1 MKKLLL
7 MLCMVVGIGM
17 YSMAKPTTWESK
29 PTNAA
34 GYDSALE
41 GSSSTTTKI
50 PTGWWIDK
58 TANTKWDLTAKYASD
73 GYYSRGTNG
82 LTFGSGNAAIQTVT
96 LETSAFPGT
105 ITNVTINGVSTNV
118 SSSKKGNVTATV
130 TVGTETFTATTSSN
144 NTATAKD
151 FVFTGSASG
160 KITIVLTQA
169 GDAGRQLNFKGLA
182 VTYDTDGGDNPP
194 VTTTVTPPTITI
206 SGEKQGND
214 YLVGA
219 TATISA
225 ETEMIQYTLDGT
237 TPTTENGE
245 LYTEPIVLDK
255 AQKYT
260 IKAIALDDDFNASE
274 VKALEVNIV
283 EKIVTPPAGDTGTV
297 VFIADGYTYTGTAD
311 IKVTFSGTQTSSKT
325 IADQTWTATGVC
337 ALDFTATSQSTS
349 YTDGSV
355 CRWYS
360 GDGITITPQTGIK
373 ITGLKM
379 VSGTSNAVCSNGTP
393 KLNSINS
400 TAWVADGNTVA
411 TWAGT
416 AVSEA
421 FTFTNTAQIRFQYL
435 EVTYEKVQTGPVV
448 DKPIITITGEKSGE
462 DYLIGATASISA
474 PKASYIFYT
483 TDGSDPKA
491 EGNTAVKEVEA
502 TSVDLGKLALG
513 ETTIKA
519 YIWDAEANASAVE
532 TVTVNVVKK
541 PAGIFWSSDQC
552 KIYIGEE
559 PYTFPTLTNPNE
571 LKISYSIPAADA
583 AIATIDKATG
593 EITIVGEGSTTVRA
607 TYTSTDDSE
616 FAGSWVQYTLTVAKR
631 PAGDSMHATSYM
643 FDFTAEE
650 DFRGLG
656 SYGMKFFSQTYT
668 GSDYE
673 TDMENPVTK
682 IIRKG
687 VTLDFVLPD
696 NYTSKMPT
704 YRLYQGTAKK
714 GDALRVYNAKLQFS
728 VPAPGRIKSIVFH
741 KGGSNNWNLT
751 EVSENN
757 GTNPTGWDGDVA
769 TWTSAEDESISTI
782 WFNFNGN
789 KHTRFTGITVEY
801 DLQKPAMPY
810 VVSETAD
817 AIVVECDDWCELH
830 YTKKPES
837 AAKAPSRAQLN
848 DGTIEDTDEWY
859 NHGSYQITIDK
870 NNTVHQ
876 DRGYSFIAN
885 HAETGLKSDAL
896 NLYVGSD
903 GTLTGVEGIS
913 AEADADAP
921 VEFYDLQGRMVANP
935 QGGIFIRRQ
944 GSKVT
949 KVAM

>member
-58 TANTKWDLTAKYASD
+58 TANTKWDLTAKYASG

-311 IKVTFSGTQTSSKT
+311 IKVTFSGTQTSGKT

-541 PAGIFWSSDQC
+541 PAGIFWRSDQC

-616 FAGSWVQYTLTVAKR
+616 FAGSGVQYTLTVAKR

-741 KGGSNNWNLT
+741 KGGENRWTLT
-751 EVSENN
+751 EVSAGEMPTTWADD
-757 GTNPTGWDGDVA
+757 GTA
-769 TWTSAEDESISTI
+769 TWTAPENESISSV
-782 WFNFNGN
+782 WFNFNGDR
-789 KHTRFTGITVEY
+789 HTRFTGITVEY
-801 DLQKPAMPY
+801 DLSKPAMPY
-810 VVSETAD
+810 VVSETATE
-817 AIVVECDDWCELH
+817 ILVECDDWCELH

-837 AAKAPSRAQLN
+837 AAKAPSRVQLA

-859 NHGSYQITIDK
+859 NHGNYQITIDK
-870 NNTVHQ
+870 TNELHK

-896 NLYVGSD
+896 NLYIGSE

-913 AEADADAP
+913 TEADADAP

-944 GSKVT
+944 GMKVT
-949 KVAM
+949 KVAL

>member
-17 YSMAKPTTWESK
+17 YSMANPTTWESK

-58 TANTKWDLTAKYASD
+58 TANTKWDLTAKYASG

-274 VKALEVNIV
+274 VKTLEVNIV

-311 IKVTFSGTQTSSKT
+311 IKVTFSGTQTSGKT

-416 AVSEA
+416 ALSEA

-541 PAGIFWSSDQC
+541 PAGISWSSDQC
-552 KIYIGEE
+552 KIYLDEE
-559 PYTFPTLTNPNE
+559 PYEFPTLNNPNE
-571 LKISYSIPAADA
+571 LKISYSIPGADA
-583 AIATIDKATG
+583 TIATIDKETG
-593 EITIVGEGSTTVRA
+593 EITIVGKGSTTVRA

-616 FAGSWVQYTLTVAKR
+616 FAGSWVQYTLTVAER
-631 PAGDSMHATSYM
+631 AAGESKHATSYM
-643 FDFTAEE
+643 FNFNETA
-650 DFRGLG
+650 DWQGLG
-656 SYGMKFFSQTYT
+656 SYGMKLYYT
-668 GSDYE
+668 QDQPYE
-673 TDMENPVTK
+673 PDTDNPVTK

-696 NYTSKMPT
+696 YYSSKLAS
-704 YRLYQGTAKK
+704 YRIYQGT
-714 GDALRVYNAKLQFS
+714 DMNALRVYDATLKFS
-728 VPAPGRIKSIVFH
+728 VPAPGRITKVVFH
-741 KGGSNNWNLT
+741 NGGNNKWGIT
-751 EVSENN
+751 EVSA
-757 GTNPTGWDGDVA
+757 GDIPKGFYYVDEP
-769 TWTSAEDESISTI
+769 TWTTPEDESLSEV
-782 WFNFNGN
+782 WFKITDQTQFS
-789 KHTRFTGITVEY
+789 GITVYY
-801 DLQKPAMPY
+801 DLAKPAMPY

-885 HAETGLKSDAL
+885 HADTGLKSDAL

-913 AEADADAP
+913 AEADAEAP

-949 KVAM
+949 KVAL

>member
-7 MLCMVVGIGM
+7 LLTMLVVVGISS
-17 YSMAKPTTWESK
+17 YAAETTWKSQPTTAAEYDAVFDYTSYTSTTAPTTWTDTSNNQK
-29 PTNAA
+29 VVWSITPTWRKSVYFERGKNGAKWGAA
-34 GYDSALE
+34 DKS
-41 GSSSTTTKI
+41 GSSRSLSAIEFST
-50 PTGWWIDK
+50 
-58 TANTKWDLTAKYASD
+58 SD
-73 GYYSRGTNG
+73 
-82 LTFGSGNAAIQTVT
+82 I
-96 LETSAFPGT
+96 PGT
-105 ITNVTINGVSTNV
+105 ITNVTILSINSNGTANASVSVGGTTFETSKAI
-118 SSSKKGNVTATV
+118 SSTV
-130 TVGTETFTATTSSN
+130 
-144 NTATAKD
+144 KD
-151 FVFTGSASG
+151 LSFTGSASG
-160 KITIVLTQA
+160 KIVISIPDVASGKYLQI
-169 GDAGRQLNFKGLA
+169 KGLS
-182 VTYDTDGGDNPP
+182 VTYDPNGGGNP
-194 VTTTVTPPTITI
+194 VTAPQITIDKEPVDGVYEYGAKATIT
-206 SGEKQGND
+206 GDEGN
-214 YLVGA
+214 
-219 TATISA
+219 TF
-225 ETEMIQYTLDGT
+225 MYTLDGSDPYT
-237 TPTTENGE
+237 SSTAVDYEDAFTLPEGE
-245 LYTEPIVLDK
+245 
-255 AQKYT
+255 YT
-260 IKAIALDDDFNASE
+260 IKAIALDEELNASSVTE
-274 VKALEVNIV
+274 LPVK
-283 EKIVTPPAGDTGTV
+283 
-297 VFIADGYTYTGTAD
+297 
-311 IKVTFSGTQTSSKT
+311 
-325 IADQTWTATGVC
+325 
-337 ALDFTATSQSTS
+337 
-349 YTDGSV
+349 
-355 CRWYS
+355 
-360 GDGITITPQTGIK
+360 
-373 ITGLKM
+373 
-379 VSGTSNAVCSNGTP
+379 
-393 KLNSINS
+393 
-400 TAWVADGNTVA
+400 VA
-411 TWAGT
+411 
-416 AVSEA
+416 
-421 FTFTNTAQIRFQYL
+421 
-435 EVTYEKVQTGPVV
+435 KTGPVV
-448 DKPIITITGEKSGE
+448 DMPEIIITGEKSGD
-462 DYLIGATASISA
+462 DYLIGTTAAISA
-474 PKASYIFYT
+474 HNAAAIQYT
-483 TDGSDPKA
+483 TDGSDPNNADMVGKQTI
-491 EGNTAVKEVEA
+491 E
-502 TSVDLGKLALG
+502 LGKLALG

-519 YIWDAEANASAVE
+519 IALDSELNISKVAEI
-532 TVTVNVVKK
+532 TVKVVKK
-541 PAGIFWSSDQC
+541 PAGISWSSDQC
-552 KIYIGEE
+552 KVYIDEE
-559 PYTFPTLTNPNE
+559 PYSFPTLTNPNE

-631 PAGDSMHATSYM
+631 PAGESVHATSYM
-643 FDFTAEE
+643 FDFTDEA
-650 DFRGLG
+650 DFRGLA
-656 SYGMKFFSQTYT
+656 SYGMTFFTNGQENNK
-668 GSDYE
+668 YE
-673 TDMENPVTK
+673 TDMDNPVTT

-687 VTLDFVLPD
+687 VTLDFIVPD
-696 NYTSKMPT
+696 GISTS
-704 YRLYQGTAKK
+704 YRLYQGSLKK

-944 GSKVT
+944 GNQVT

>member
-1 MKKLLL
+1 MTVK
-7 MLCMVVGIGM
+7 
-17 YSMAKPTTWESK
+17 
-29 PTNAA
+29 
-34 GYDSALE
+34 
-41 GSSSTTTKI
+41 
-50 PTGWWIDK
+50 
-58 TANTKWDLTAKYASD
+58 DLS
-73 GYYSRGTNG
+73 
-82 LTFGSGNAAIQTVT
+82 
-96 LETSAFPGT
+96 
-105 ITNVTINGVSTNV
+105 
-118 SSSKKGNVTATV
+118 
-130 TVGTETFTATTSSN
+130 
-144 NTATAKD
+144 
-151 FVFTGSASG
+151 FTGSASG
-160 KITIVLTQA
+160 KIVISIPDVASGKYLQI
-169 GDAGRQLNFKGLA
+169 KGLS
-182 VTYDTDGGDNPP
+182 VTYDPNGGGNP
-194 VTTTVTPPTITI
+194 VTAPQITIDKEPVDGVYEYGAKATIT
-206 SGEKQGND
+206 GDEGN
-214 YLVGA
+214 
-219 TATISA
+219 TF
-225 ETEMIQYTLDGT
+225 MYTLDGSDPYT
-237 TPTTENGE
+237 SSTAVDYEDAFTLPEGE
-245 LYTEPIVLDK
+245 
-255 AQKYT
+255 YT
-260 IKAIALDDDFNASE
+260 IKAIALDEELNASSVTE
-274 VKALEVNIV
+274 LPVK
-283 EKIVTPPAGDTGTV
+283 
-297 VFIADGYTYTGTAD
+297 
-311 IKVTFSGTQTSSKT
+311 
-325 IADQTWTATGVC
+325 
-337 ALDFTATSQSTS
+337 
-349 YTDGSV
+349 
-355 CRWYS
+355 
-360 GDGITITPQTGIK
+360 
-373 ITGLKM
+373 
-379 VSGTSNAVCSNGTP
+379 
-393 KLNSINS
+393 
-400 TAWVADGNTVA
+400 VA
-411 TWAGT
+411 
-416 AVSEA
+416 
-421 FTFTNTAQIRFQYL
+421 
-435 EVTYEKVQTGPVV
+435 KTGPVV
-448 DKPIITITGEKSGE
+448 DMPEIIITGEKSGD
-462 DYLIGATASISA
+462 DYLIGTTAAISA
-474 PKASYIFYT
+474 PNAAAIQYT
-483 TDGSDPKA
+483 TDGSDPNNADMVGKQTI
-491 EGNTAVKEVEA
+491 E
-502 TSVDLGKLALG
+502 LGKLALG

-519 YIWDAEANASAVE
+519 IALDSELNISKVAEI
-532 TVTVNVVKK
+532 TVKVVKK
-541 PAGIFWSSDQC
+541 PAGISWSSDQC

-631 PAGDSMHATSYM
+631 PAGESVHATSYM
-643 FDFTAEE
+643 FDFTDEA
-650 DFRGLG
+650 DFRGLA
-656 SYGMKFFSQTYT
+656 SYGMTFFTNGQENNK
-668 GSDYE
+668 YE
-673 TDMENPVTK
+673 TDMDNPVTT

-687 VTLDFVLPD
+687 VTLDFIVPD
-696 NYTSKMPT
+696 GISTS
-704 YRLYQGTAKK
+704 YRLYQGSLKK

-949 KVAM
+949 KVAL

>member
-7 MLCMVVGIGM
+7 LLTMLVVVGISS
-17 YSMAKPTTWESK
+17 YAAETTWKSQPTTAAEYDAVFDYTSYTSTTAPTTWTDTSNNQNVVWSIT
-29 PTNAA
+29 PTWRKSVYFERGKNGAKWGAA
-34 GYDSALE
+34 DKS
-41 GSSSTTTKI
+41 GSSRSLSAIEFST
-50 PTGWWIDK
+50 
-58 TANTKWDLTAKYASD
+58 SD
-73 GYYSRGTNG
+73 
-82 LTFGSGNAAIQTVT
+82 I
-96 LETSAFPGT
+96 PGT
-105 ITNVTINGVSTNV
+105 ITKVTILSINSNGTANASVSVGGTTFETSKAI
-118 SSSKKGNVTATV
+118 SSTV
-130 TVGTETFTATTSSN
+130 
-144 NTATAKD
+144 KD
-151 FVFTGSASG
+151 LSFTGSASG
-160 KITIVLTQA
+160 KIVISIPDVASGKYLQI
-169 GDAGRQLNFKGLA
+169 KGLS
-182 VTYDTDGGDNPP
+182 VTYDPNGGGNP
-194 VTTTVTPPTITI
+194 VTAPQITIDKEPVDGVYEYGAKATIT
-206 SGEKQGND
+206 GDEGN
-214 YLVGA
+214 
-219 TATISA
+219 TF
-225 ETEMIQYTLDGT
+225 MYTLDGSDPYT
-237 TPTTENGE
+237 SSTAVDYEDAFTLPEGE
-245 LYTEPIVLDK
+245 
-255 AQKYT
+255 YT
-260 IKAIALDDDFNASE
+260 IKAIALDEELNASSVTE
-274 VKALEVNIV
+274 LPVK
-283 EKIVTPPAGDTGTV
+283 
-297 VFIADGYTYTGTAD
+297 
-311 IKVTFSGTQTSSKT
+311 
-325 IADQTWTATGVC
+325 
-337 ALDFTATSQSTS
+337 
-349 YTDGSV
+349 
-355 CRWYS
+355 
-360 GDGITITPQTGIK
+360 
-373 ITGLKM
+373 
-379 VSGTSNAVCSNGTP
+379 
-393 KLNSINS
+393 
-400 TAWVADGNTVA
+400 VA
-411 TWAGT
+411 
-416 AVSEA
+416 
-421 FTFTNTAQIRFQYL
+421 
-435 EVTYEKVQTGPVV
+435 KTGPVV
-448 DKPIITITGEKSGE
+448 DMPEIIITGEKSGD
-462 DYLIGATASISA
+462 DYLIGTTAAISA
-474 PKASYIFYT
+474 PNAAAIQYT
-483 TDGSDPKA
+483 TDGSDPNNA
-491 EGNTAVKEVEA
+491 DMVEKQ
-502 TSVDLGKLALG
+502 TIELGKLALG

-519 YIWDAEANASAVE
+519 IALDSELNISKVAEI
-532 TVTVNVVKK
+532 TVKVVKK
-541 PAGIFWSSDQC
+541 PAGISWSSDQC
-552 KIYIGEE
+552 KVYIDEE
-559 PYTFPTLTNPNE
+559 PYSFPTLTNPNE

-631 PAGDSMHATSYM
+631 PAGESVHATSYM
-643 FDFTAEE
+643 FDFTDEA
-650 DFRGLG
+650 DFRGLA
-656 SYGMKFFSQTYT
+656 SYGMTFFTNGQENNK
-668 GSDYE
+668 YE
-673 TDMENPVTK
+673 TDMDNPVTT

-687 VTLDFVLPD
+687 VTLDFIVPD
-696 NYTSKMPT
+696 GISTS
-704 YRLYQGTAKK
+704 YRLYQGSLKK

>member
-7 MLCMVVGIGM
+7 LLTMLVVVGISS
-17 YSMAKPTTWESK
+17 YAADTTWKSQPTTAAEYDAVFDYTSYTSTTAPTTWTDTSNNQK
-29 PTNAA
+29 VVWSITPTWRKSVYFERGKNGAKWGAA
-34 GYDSALE
+34 DKS
-41 GSSSTTTKI
+41 GSSRSLSAIEFST
-50 PTGWWIDK
+50 
-58 TANTKWDLTAKYASD
+58 SD
-73 GYYSRGTNG
+73 
-82 LTFGSGNAAIQTVT
+82 I
-96 LETSAFPGT
+96 PGT
-105 ITNVTINGVSTNV
+105 ITNVTILSINSNGTANASVSVGGTTFETSKAI
-118 SSSKKGNVTATV
+118 SSTV
-130 TVGTETFTATTSSN
+130 
-144 NTATAKD
+144 KD
-151 FVFTGSASG
+151 LSFTGSASG
-160 KITIVLTQA
+160 KIVISIPDVASGKYLQI
-169 GDAGRQLNFKGLA
+169 KGLS
-182 VTYDTDGGDNPP
+182 VTYDPNGGGNP
-194 VTTTVTPPTITI
+194 VTAPQITIDKEPVDGVYEYGAKATIT
-206 SGEKQGND
+206 GDEGN
-214 YLVGA
+214 
-219 TATISA
+219 TF
-225 ETEMIQYTLDGT
+225 MYTLDGSAPYT
-237 TPTTENGE
+237 SSTAVDYEDAFTLPEGE
-245 LYTEPIVLDK
+245 
-255 AQKYT
+255 YT
-260 IKAIALDDDFNASE
+260 IKAIALDEEHNASSVTE
-274 VKALEVNIV
+274 LPVK
-283 EKIVTPPAGDTGTV
+283 
-297 VFIADGYTYTGTAD
+297 IA
-311 IKVTFSGTQTSSKT
+311 K
-325 IADQTWTATGVC
+325 
-337 ALDFTATSQSTS
+337 
-349 YTDGSV
+349 
-355 CRWYS
+355 
-360 GDGITITPQTGIK
+360 
-373 ITGLKM
+373 
-379 VSGTSNAVCSNGTP
+379 
-393 KLNSINS
+393 
-400 TAWVADGNTVA
+400 
-411 TWAGT
+411 
-416 AVSEA
+416 
-421 FTFTNTAQIRFQYL
+421 
-435 EVTYEKVQTGPVV
+435 TGPVV
-448 DKPIITITGEKSGE
+448 DMPEIIITGEKSGD
-462 DYLIGATASISA
+462 DYLIGATAAISA
-474 PKASYIFYT
+474 PNAAAIQYT
-483 TDGSDPKA
+483 TDGSDPNNA
-491 EGNTAVKEVEA
+491 DMVEKQ
-502 TSVDLGKLALG
+502 TIELGKLALG

-519 YIWDAEANASAVE
+519 IALDSELNISKVAEI
-532 TVTVNVVKK
+532 TVKVVKK
-541 PAGIFWSSDQC
+541 PAGISWSSDQC
-552 KIYIGEE
+552 KVYIDEE
-559 PYTFPTLTNPNE
+559 PYSFPTLTNPNE

-631 PAGDSMHATSYM
+631 PAGESVHATSYM
-643 FDFTAEE
+643 FDFTDEA
-650 DFRGLG
+650 DFRGLA
-656 SYGMKFFSQTYT
+656 SYGMTFFTNGQENNK
-668 GSDYE
+668 YE
-673 TDMENPVTK
+673 TDMDNPVTT

-687 VTLDFVLPD
+687 VTLDFIVPD
-696 NYTSKMPT
+696 GISTS
-704 YRLYQGTAKK
+704 YRLYQGSLKK

-837 AAKAPSRAQLN
+837 ASKAPSRAQLN

-949 KVAM
+949 KVAL

>member
-1 MKKLLL
+1 
-7 MLCMVVGIGM
+7 MLVVVGISS
-17 YSMAKPTTWESK
+17 YAAETTWKSQ
-29 PTNAA
+29 PTSAA

-41 GSSSTTTKI
+41 GSSSTNTKI

-58 TANTKWDLTAKYASD
+58 TANTKWDLTAKYASG

-96 LETSAFPGT
+96 LETSAFSGT
-105 ITNVTINGVSTNV
+105 ITNVTIYGVSTNV

-144 NTATAKD
+144 NTTTAKD

-169 GDAGRQLNFKGLA
+169 GHAGRQLNFKGLA
-182 VTYDTDGGDNPP
+182 VTYDPDGGENPP

-206 SGEKQGND
+206 NGEKQGED

-225 ETEMIQYTLDGT
+225 ETEMIMYTLDGT

-245 LYTEPIVLDK
+245 LYIEPIVLDK

-260 IKAIALDDDFNASE
+260 IKAVAFDNDFNASE
-274 VKALEVNIV
+274 VKTLEVNVV
-283 EKIVTPPAGDTGTV
+283 EMTVTPPAGDSGTV
-297 VFIADGYTYTGTAD
+297 VYYADGYTYNGTAD
-311 IKVTFSGTQTSSKT
+311 IKVSFSGKQTSGNT

-337 ALDFTATSQSTS
+337 DLDFTATSQATS
-349 YTDGSV
+349 YVTGSV

-360 GDGITITPQTGIK
+360 GDGITITPKAGIK

-379 VSGTSNAVCSNGTP
+379 KSESGSNSVCSNNKA
-393 KLNSINS
+393 KLNAINNI
-400 TAWVADGNTVA
+400 AWTSLSATEA
-411 TWAGT
+411 TWSGSMT
-416 AVSEA
+416 EA

-435 EVTYEKVQTGPVV
+435 EVTYEKVPVGPVV
-448 DKPIITITGEKSGE
+448 DKPVITITGEKSGE

-474 PKASYIFYT
+474 PNASYIFYT

-491 EGNTAVKEVEA
+491 EGNTAVKEVEG

-519 YIWDAEANASAVE
+519 YIWDADANSGEVE
-532 TVTVNVVKK
+532 TITVNVVKK
-541 PAGIFWSSDQC
+541 PAGISWSSDQC
-552 KIYIGEE
+552 KVYIDEE
-559 PYTFPTLTNPNE
+559 PYSFPTLTNPNE

-631 PAGDSMHATSYM
+631 PAGESVHATSYM
-643 FDFTAEE
+643 FDFTDEA
-650 DFRGLG
+650 DFRGLA
-656 SYGMKFFSQTYT
+656 SYGMTFFTNGQENNK
-668 GSDYE
+668 YE
-673 TDMENPVTK
+673 TDMDNPVTT

-687 VTLDFVLPD
+687 VTLDFIVPD
-696 NYTSKMPT
+696 GISTS
-704 YRLYQGTAKK
+704 YRLYQGSLKK

-789 KHTRFTGITVEY
+789 KHTWFTGITVEY

-944 GSKVT
+944 GNQVT
-949 KVAM
+949 KVAL

>member
-7 MLCMVVGIGM
+7 LLTMLVVVGISSYAAGTTWKSQPTTAAE
-17 YSMAKPTTWESK
+17 YDAVFDYTSYTSTTAPTTWTDTSNNQNVVWSIT
-29 PTNAA
+29 PTWRKSVYFERGKNGAKWGAA
-34 GYDSALE
+34 DKS
-41 GSSSTTTKI
+41 GSSRSLSAIEFST
-50 PTGWWIDK
+50 
-58 TANTKWDLTAKYASD
+58 SD
-73 GYYSRGTNG
+73 
-82 LTFGSGNAAIQTVT
+82 I
-96 LETSAFPGT
+96 PGT
-105 ITNVTINGVSTNV
+105 ITNVTILSINSNGTANASVSVGGTTFETSKAI
-118 SSSKKGNVTATV
+118 SSTV
-130 TVGTETFTATTSSN
+130 
-144 NTATAKD
+144 KD
-151 FVFTGSASG
+151 LSFTGSASG
-160 KITIVLTQA
+160 KIVISIPDVASGKYLQI
-169 GDAGRQLNFKGLA
+169 KGLS
-182 VTYDTDGGDNPP
+182 VTYDPNGGGNP
-194 VTTTVTPPTITI
+194 VTAPQITIDKEPVDGVYEYGAKATIT
-206 SGEKQGND
+206 GDEGN
-214 YLVGA
+214 
-219 TATISA
+219 TF
-225 ETEMIQYTLDGT
+225 MYTLDGSDPYT
-237 TPTTENGE
+237 SSTAVDYEDAFTLPEGE
-245 LYTEPIVLDK
+245 
-255 AQKYT
+255 YT
-260 IKAIALDDDFNASE
+260 IKAIALDEELNASSVTE
-274 VKALEVNIV
+274 LPVK
-283 EKIVTPPAGDTGTV
+283 
-297 VFIADGYTYTGTAD
+297 
-311 IKVTFSGTQTSSKT
+311 
-325 IADQTWTATGVC
+325 
-337 ALDFTATSQSTS
+337 
-349 YTDGSV
+349 
-355 CRWYS
+355 
-360 GDGITITPQTGIK
+360 
-373 ITGLKM
+373 
-379 VSGTSNAVCSNGTP
+379 
-393 KLNSINS
+393 
-400 TAWVADGNTVA
+400 VA
-411 TWAGT
+411 
-416 AVSEA
+416 
-421 FTFTNTAQIRFQYL
+421 
-435 EVTYEKVQTGPVV
+435 KTGPVV
-448 DKPIITITGEKSGE
+448 DMPEIIITGEKSGD
-462 DYLIGATASISA
+462 DYLIGTTAAISA
-474 PKASYIFYT
+474 PNAAAIQYT
-483 TDGSDPKA
+483 TDGSDPNNA
-491 EGNTAVKEVEA
+491 DMVEKQ
-502 TSVDLGKLALG
+502 TIELGKLALG

-519 YIWDAEANASAVE
+519 IALDSELNISKVAEI
-532 TVTVNVVKK
+532 TVKVVKK
-541 PAGIFWSSDQC
+541 PAGISWSSDQC
-552 KIYIGEE
+552 KVYIDEE
-559 PYTFPTLTNPNE
+559 PYSFPTLTNPNE

-631 PAGDSMHATSYM
+631 PAGESVHATSYM
-643 FDFTAEE
+643 FDFTDEA
-650 DFRGLG
+650 DFRGLA
-656 SYGMKFFSQTYT
+656 SYGMTFFTNGQENNK
-668 GSDYE
+668 YE
-673 TDMENPVTK
+673 TDMDNPVTT

-687 VTLDFVLPD
+687 VTLDFIVPD
-696 NYTSKMPT
+696 GISTS
-704 YRLYQGTAKK
+704 YRLYQGSLKK

-837 AAKAPSRAQLN
+837 ASKAPSRAQLN

-913 AEADADAP
+913 AEADAEAP

>member
-1 MKKLLL
+1 

-58 TANTKWDLTAKYASD
+58 TANTKWDLTAKYASG

-311 IKVTFSGTQTSSKT
+311 IKVTFSGTQTSGKT

-741 KGGSNNWNLT
+741 KGGENRWTLT
-751 EVSENN
+751 EVSAGEMPTTWADD
-757 GTNPTGWDGDVA
+757 GTA
-769 TWTSAEDESISTI
+769 TWTAPENESISSV
-782 WFNFNGN
+782 WFNFNDN

-896 NLYVGSD
+896 NLYIGSE

-913 AEADADAP
+913 TEADADAP

>member
-58 TANTKWDLTAKYASD
+58 TANTKWDLTAKYASG

-82 LTFGSGNAAIQTVT
+82 LTFGNGNAAIQTVT

-260 IKAIALDDDFNASE
+260 IKAIALDSE
-274 VKALEVNIV
+274 LNISKVAEITVK
-283 EKIVTPPAGDTGTV
+283 
-297 VFIADGYTYTGTAD
+297 
-311 IKVTFSGTQTSSKT
+311 
-325 IADQTWTATGVC
+325 
-337 ALDFTATSQSTS
+337 
-349 YTDGSV
+349 
-355 CRWYS
+355 
-360 GDGITITPQTGIK
+360 
-373 ITGLKM
+373 
-379 VSGTSNAVCSNGTP
+379 
-393 KLNSINS
+393 
-400 TAWVADGNTVA
+400 
-411 TWAGT
+411 
-416 AVSEA
+416 
-421 FTFTNTAQIRFQYL
+421 
-435 EVTYEKVQTGPVV
+435 
-448 DKPIITITGEKSGE
+448 
-462 DYLIGATASISA
+462 
-474 PKASYIFYT
+474 
-483 TDGSDPKA
+483 
-491 EGNTAVKEVEA
+491 
-502 TSVDLGKLALG
+502 
-513 ETTIKA
+513 
-519 YIWDAEANASAVE
+519 
-532 TVTVNVVKK
+532 VVKK
-541 PAGIFWSSDQC
+541 PAGISWSSDQC
-552 KIYIGEE
+552 KVYIDEE
-559 PYTFPTLTNPNE
+559 PYSFPTLTNPNE

-631 PAGDSMHATSYM
+631 PAGESVHATSYM
-643 FDFTAEE
+643 FDFTDEA
-650 DFRGLG
+650 DFRGLA
-656 SYGMKFFSQTYT
+656 SYGMTFFTNGQENNK
-668 GSDYE
+668 YE
-673 TDMENPVTK
+673 TDMDNPVTT

-687 VTLDFVLPD
+687 VTLDFIVPD
-696 NYTSKMPT
+696 GISTS
-704 YRLYQGTAKK
+704 YRLYQGSLKK

-837 AAKAPSRAQLN
+837 ASKAPSRAQLN

-949 KVAM
+949 KVAL

>member
-7 MLCMVVGIGM
+7 LLTMLVVVGISS
-17 YSMAKPTTWESK
+17 YAAETTWKSQPTTAAEYDAVFDYTSYTSTTAPTTWTDTSNNQNVVWSIT
-29 PTNAA
+29 PTWRKSVYFERGKNGAKWGAA
-34 GYDSALE
+34 DKS
-41 GSSSTTTKI
+41 GSSRSLSAIEFST
-50 PTGWWIDK
+50 
-58 TANTKWDLTAKYASD
+58 SD
-73 GYYSRGTNG
+73 
-82 LTFGSGNAAIQTVT
+82 I
-96 LETSAFPGT
+96 PGT
-105 ITNVTINGVSTNV
+105 ITNVTILSINSNGTANASVSVGGTTFETSKAI
-118 SSSKKGNVTATV
+118 SSTV
-130 TVGTETFTATTSSN
+130 NDLS
-144 NTATAKD
+144 
-151 FVFTGSASG
+151 FTGSASG
-160 KITIVLTQA
+160 KIVISIPDVASGKYLQI
-169 GDAGRQLNFKGLA
+169 KGLS
-182 VTYDTDGGDNPP
+182 VTYDPNGGGNP
-194 VTTTVTPPTITI
+194 VTAPQITIDKEPIDGVYEYGAKATIT
-206 SGEKQGND
+206 GDEGN
-214 YLVGA
+214 
-219 TATISA
+219 TF
-225 ETEMIQYTLDGT
+225 MYTLDGSDPYT
-237 TPTTENGE
+237 SSTAVDYEDAFTLPEGE
-245 LYTEPIVLDK
+245 
-255 AQKYT
+255 YT
-260 IKAIALDDDFNASE
+260 IKAIALDEELNASSVTE
-274 VKALEVNIV
+274 LPVK
-283 EKIVTPPAGDTGTV
+283 
-297 VFIADGYTYTGTAD
+297 
-311 IKVTFSGTQTSSKT
+311 
-325 IADQTWTATGVC
+325 
-337 ALDFTATSQSTS
+337 
-349 YTDGSV
+349 
-355 CRWYS
+355 
-360 GDGITITPQTGIK
+360 
-373 ITGLKM
+373 
-379 VSGTSNAVCSNGTP
+379 
-393 KLNSINS
+393 
-400 TAWVADGNTVA
+400 VA
-411 TWAGT
+411 
-416 AVSEA
+416 
-421 FTFTNTAQIRFQYL
+421 
-435 EVTYEKVQTGPVV
+435 KTGPVV
-448 DKPIITITGEKSGE
+448 DMPEIIITGEKSGD
-462 DYLIGATASISA
+462 DYLIGTTAAISA
-474 PKASYIFYT
+474 PNAAAIQYT
-483 TDGSDPKA
+483 TDGSDPNNA
-491 EGNTAVKEVEA
+491 DMVEKQ
-502 TSVDLGKLALG
+502 TIELGKLALG

-519 YIWDAEANASAVE
+519 IALDSELNISKVAEI
-532 TVTVNVVKK
+532 TVKVVKK
-541 PAGIFWSSDQC
+541 PAGISWSSDQC
-552 KIYIGEE
+552 KVYIDEE
-559 PYTFPTLTNPNE
+559 PYSFPTLTNPNE

-631 PAGDSMHATSYM
+631 PAGESVHATSYM
-643 FDFTAEE
+643 FDFTDEA
-650 DFRGLG
+650 DFRGLA
-656 SYGMKFFSQTYT
+656 SYGMTFFTNGQENNK
-668 GSDYE
+668 YE
-673 TDMENPVTK
+673 TDMDNPVTT

-687 VTLDFVLPD
+687 VTLDFIVPD
-696 NYTSKMPT
+696 GISTS
-704 YRLYQGTAKK
+704 YRLYQGSLKK

-789 KHTRFTGITVEY
+789 THTRFTGITVEY

-913 AEADADAP
+913 AEADAEAP

>member
-7 MLCMVVGIGM
+7 LLTMLVVVGISS
-17 YSMAKPTTWESK
+17 YAAETTWESQ
-29 PTNAA
+29 PTTAA
-34 GYDSALE
+34 EYDAVFDYTSYTSTTAPTTWTDTSNNQKVVWSITPTWRKSVYFE
-41 GSSSTTTKI
+41 RGKNGAKWGAADKSGSSRSLSAIEFST
-50 PTGWWIDK
+50 
-58 TANTKWDLTAKYASD
+58 SD
-73 GYYSRGTNG
+73 
-82 LTFGSGNAAIQTVT
+82 I
-96 LETSAFPGT
+96 PGT
-105 ITNVTINGVSTNV
+105 ITNVTILSINSNGTANASVSVGGTTFETSKAI
-118 SSSKKGNVTATV
+118 SSTV
-130 TVGTETFTATTSSN
+130 
-144 NTATAKD
+144 KD
-151 FVFTGSASG
+151 LSFTGSASG
-160 KITIVLTQA
+160 KIVISIPDVASGKYLQI
-169 GDAGRQLNFKGLA
+169 KGLS
-182 VTYDTDGGDNPP
+182 VTYDPNGGGNP
-194 VTTTVTPPTITI
+194 VTAPQITIDKEPVDGVYEYGAKATIT
-206 SGEKQGND
+206 GDEGN
-214 YLVGA
+214 
-219 TATISA
+219 TF
-225 ETEMIQYTLDGT
+225 MYTLDGSDPYT
-237 TPTTENGE
+237 SSTAVDYEDAFTLPEGE
-245 LYTEPIVLDK
+245 
-255 AQKYT
+255 YT
-260 IKAIALDDDFNASE
+260 IKAIALDEELNASSVTE
-274 VKALEVNIV
+274 LPVK
-283 EKIVTPPAGDTGTV
+283 
-297 VFIADGYTYTGTAD
+297 
-311 IKVTFSGTQTSSKT
+311 
-325 IADQTWTATGVC
+325 
-337 ALDFTATSQSTS
+337 
-349 YTDGSV
+349 
-355 CRWYS
+355 
-360 GDGITITPQTGIK
+360 
-373 ITGLKM
+373 
-379 VSGTSNAVCSNGTP
+379 
-393 KLNSINS
+393 
-400 TAWVADGNTVA
+400 VA
-411 TWAGT
+411 
-416 AVSEA
+416 
-421 FTFTNTAQIRFQYL
+421 
-435 EVTYEKVQTGPVV
+435 KTGPVV
-448 DKPIITITGEKSGE
+448 DMPEIIITGEKSGD
-462 DYLIGATASISA
+462 DYLIGTTAAISA
-474 PKASYIFYT
+474 PNAAAIQYT
-483 TDGSDPKA
+483 TDGSDPNNADMVGKQTI
-491 EGNTAVKEVEA
+491 E
-502 TSVDLGKLALG
+502 LGKLALG

-519 YIWDAEANASAVE
+519 IALDSELNISKVAEI
-532 TVTVNVVKK
+532 TVKVVKK
-541 PAGIFWSSDQC
+541 PAGISWSSDQC
-552 KIYIGEE
+552 KVYIDEE
-559 PYTFPTLTNPNE
+559 PYSFPTLTNPNE

-631 PAGDSMHATSYM
+631 PAGESVHATSYM
-643 FDFTAEE
+643 FDFTDEA
-650 DFRGLG
+650 DFRGLA
-656 SYGMKFFSQTYT
+656 SYGMTFFTNGQENNK
-668 GSDYE
+668 YE
-673 TDMENPVTK
+673 TDMDNPVTT

-687 VTLDFVLPD
+687 VTLDFIVPD
-696 NYTSKMPT
+696 GISTS
-704 YRLYQGTAKK
+704 YRLYQGSLKK

-789 KHTRFTGITVEY
+789 KHTRFTGITIEY

-949 KVAM
+949 KVAL

>member
-7 MLCMVVGIGM
+7 LLTMLVVVGISS
-17 YSMAKPTTWESK
+17 YAAETTWKSQ
-29 PTNAA
+29 PTDAA
-34 GYDSALE
+34 GYDAALE

-58 TANTKWDLTAKYASD
+58 TANTKWDLTASYSTSSKY
-73 GYYSRGTNG
+73 YTRGTKG
-82 LTFGSGNAAIQTVT
+82 VTFGSTNEKIKTVT
-96 LETSAFPGT
+96 LETSDFPGT
-105 ITNVTINGVSTNV
+105 ITNVTIFGAYTNATAKNPGTVS
-118 SSSKKGNVTATV
+118 ATV
-130 TVGTETFTATTSSN
+130 TVGTESFTATPSSN
-144 NTATAKD
+144 TTSTATD
-151 FVFTGSASG
+151 FAFNGSASG
-160 KITIVLTQA
+160 TITIVLT
-169 GDAGRQLNFKGLA
+169 GTAGRQLNFKGLS
-182 VTYDTDGGDNPP
+182 VTYDPDGGENPP

-206 SGEKQGND
+206 NGEKQGED

-225 ETEMIQYTLDGT
+225 ETEMIQYTIDGT

-260 IKAIALDDDFNASE
+260 IKAIALDNDFNASE
-274 VKALEVNIV
+274 VKTLEVNVV
-283 EKIVTPPAGDTGTV
+283 EKIVTPPAGDSGTV
-297 VFIADGYTYTGTAD
+297 VYYADGFTLPNKYD
-311 IKVTFSGTQTSSKT
+311 IEVKLSGSDLTSS
-325 IADQTWTATGVC
+325 TWTATNVSDLKFY
-337 ALDFTATSQSTS
+337 ANSSSKPQINS
-349 YTDGSV
+349 SV
-355 CRWYS
+355 CRWYTK
-360 GDGITITPQTGIK
+360 DKIEITPAAGIV

-379 VSGTSNAVCSNGTP
+379 VTGTSNSVCANNAARLSD
-393 KLNSINS
+393 INN
-400 TAWVADGNTVA
+400 TAW
-411 TWAGT
+411 T
-416 AVSEA
+416 AVSNTEA
-421 FTFTNTAQIRFQYL
+421 TWSGKLTDKFEFSNTHTAQIRFQYL
-435 EVTYEKVQTGPVV
+435 EVTYEKVQTGPE
-448 DKPIITITGEKSGE
+448 KPVITITGEKSGE

-474 PKASYIFYT
+474 PNASYIFYT

-491 EGNTAVKEVEA
+491 EGNTAVTEVEG

-519 YIWDAEANASAVE
+519 YIWDADAVESAVASL
-532 TVTVNVVKK
+532 TVNVVKK

-741 KGGSNNWNLT
+741 KGGENRWTLT
-751 EVSENN
+751 EVSAGEMPTTWADD
-757 GTNPTGWDGDVA
+757 GTA
-769 TWTSAEDESISTI
+769 TWTAPENESISSV
-782 WFNFNGN
+782 WFNFNGDR
-789 KHTRFTGITVEY
+789 HTRFTGITVEY
-801 DLQKPAMPY
+801 DLSKPAMPY
-810 VVSETAD
+810 VVSETATE
-817 AIVVECDDWCELH
+817 ILVECDDWCELH

-837 AAKAPSRAQLN
+837 AAKAPSRVQLA

-859 NHGSYQITIDK
+859 NHGNYQITIDK
-870 NNTVHQ
+870 TNELHK

-896 NLYVGSD
+896 NLYIGSE

-913 AEADADAP
+913 TEADADAP

-944 GSKVT
+944 GMKVT
-949 KVAM
+949 KVAL

>member
-7 MLCMVVGIGM
+7 LLTMLVVVGISS
-17 YSMAKPTTWESK
+17 YAAETTWWSQPTTAAEYDAVFDYTSYTSTTAPTTWTDTSNNQK
-29 PTNAA
+29 VVWSITPTWRKSVYFERGKNGAKWGAA
-34 GYDSALE
+34 DKS
-41 GSSSTTTKI
+41 GSSRSLSAIEFST
-50 PTGWWIDK
+50 
-58 TANTKWDLTAKYASD
+58 SD
-73 GYYSRGTNG
+73 
-82 LTFGSGNAAIQTVT
+82 I
-96 LETSAFPGT
+96 PGT
-105 ITNVTINGVSTNV
+105 ITNVTILSINSNGTANASVSVGGTTFETSKAI
-118 SSSKKGNVTATV
+118 SSTV
-130 TVGTETFTATTSSN
+130 
-144 NTATAKD
+144 KD
-151 FVFTGSASG
+151 LSFTGSASG
-160 KITIVLTQA
+160 KIVISIPDVASGKYLQI
-169 GDAGRQLNFKGLA
+169 KGLS
-182 VTYDTDGGDNPP
+182 VTYDPNGGGNP
-194 VTTTVTPPTITI
+194 VTAPQITIDKEPVDGVYEYGAKATIT
-206 SGEKQGND
+206 GDEGN
-214 YLVGA
+214 
-219 TATISA
+219 TF
-225 ETEMIQYTLDGT
+225 MYTLDGSDPYT
-237 TPTTENGE
+237 SSTAVDYEDAFTLPEGE
-245 LYTEPIVLDK
+245 
-255 AQKYT
+255 YT
-260 IKAIALDDDFNASE
+260 IKAIALDEELNASSVTE
-274 VKALEVNIV
+274 LPVK
-283 EKIVTPPAGDTGTV
+283 
-297 VFIADGYTYTGTAD
+297 
-311 IKVTFSGTQTSSKT
+311 
-325 IADQTWTATGVC
+325 
-337 ALDFTATSQSTS
+337 
-349 YTDGSV
+349 
-355 CRWYS
+355 
-360 GDGITITPQTGIK
+360 
-373 ITGLKM
+373 
-379 VSGTSNAVCSNGTP
+379 
-393 KLNSINS
+393 
-400 TAWVADGNTVA
+400 VA
-411 TWAGT
+411 
-416 AVSEA
+416 
-421 FTFTNTAQIRFQYL
+421 
-435 EVTYEKVQTGPVV
+435 KTGPVV
-448 DKPIITITGEKSGE
+448 DMPEIIITGEKSGD
-462 DYLIGATASISA
+462 DYLIGTTAAISA
-474 PKASYIFYT
+474 PNAAAIQYT
-483 TDGSDPKA
+483 TDGSDPNNADMVGKQTI
-491 EGNTAVKEVEA
+491 E
-502 TSVDLGKLALG
+502 LGKLALG

-519 YIWDAEANASAVE
+519 IALDSELNISKVAEI
-532 TVTVNVVKK
+532 TVKVVKK
-541 PAGIFWSSDQC
+541 PAGISWSSDQC
-552 KIYIGEE
+552 KVYIDEE
-559 PYTFPTLTNPNE
+559 PYSFPTLTNPNE

-631 PAGDSMHATSYM
+631 PAGESVHATSYM
-643 FDFTAEE
+643 FDFTDEA
-650 DFRGLG
+650 DFRGLA
-656 SYGMKFFSQTYT
+656 SYGMTFFTNGQENNK
-668 GSDYE
+668 YE
-673 TDMENPVTK
+673 TDMDNPVTT

-687 VTLDFVLPD
+687 VTLDFIVPD
-696 NYTSKMPT
+696 GISTS
-704 YRLYQGTAKK
+704 YRLYQGSLKK

-782 WFNFNGN
+782 WFNFNDN

-949 KVAM
+949 KVAL

>member
-58 TANTKWDLTAKYASD
+58 TANTKWDLTAKYASG

-311 IKVTFSGTQTSSKT
+311 IKVTFSGTQTSGKT

-559 PYTFPTLTNPNE
+559 PYTFPTLTNPND

-583 AIATIDKATG
+583 AIATIDKETG

-741 KGGSNNWNLT
+741 KGGENRWTLT
-751 EVSENN
+751 EVSAGEMPTTWADD
-757 GTNPTGWDGDVA
+757 GTA
-769 TWTSAEDESISTI
+769 TWTAPENESISSV
-782 WFNFNGN
+782 WFNFNGDR
-789 KHTRFTGITVEY
+789 HTRFTGITVEY
-801 DLQKPAMPY
+801 DLSKPAMPY
-810 VVSETAD
+810 VVSETATE
-817 AIVVECDDWCELH
+817 ILVECDDWCELH

-837 AAKAPSRAQLN
+837 AAKAPSRVQLA

-859 NHGSYQITIDK
+859 NHGNYQITIDK
-870 NNTVHQ
+870 TNELHK

-896 NLYVGSD
+896 NLYIGSE

-913 AEADADAP
+913 TEADADAP

-949 KVAM
+949 KVAL

>member
-1 MKKLLL
+1 M
-7 MLCMVVGIGM
+7 I
-17 YSMAKPTTWESK
+17 S
-29 PTNAA
+29 
-34 GYDSALE
+34 
-41 GSSSTTTKI
+41 I
-50 PTGWWIDK
+50 PD
-58 TANTKWDLTAKYASD
+58 
-73 GYYSRGTNG
+73 
-82 LTFGSGNAAIQTVT
+82 V
-96 LETSAFPGT
+96 
-105 ITNVTINGVSTNV
+105 
-118 SSSKKGNVTATV
+118 
-130 TVGTETFTATTSSN
+130 
-144 NTATAKD
+144 
-151 FVFTGSASG
+151 ASG
-160 KITIVLTQA
+160 KYLQI
-169 GDAGRQLNFKGLA
+169 KGLS
-182 VTYDTDGGDNPP
+182 VTYDPNGGGNP
-194 VTTTVTPPTITI
+194 VTAPQITIDKEPVDGVYEYGAKATIT
-206 SGEKQGND
+206 GDEGN
-214 YLVGA
+214 
-219 TATISA
+219 TF
-225 ETEMIQYTLDGT
+225 MYTLDGCDPYT
-237 TPTTENGE
+237 SSTAVEYEDAFTLPEGE
-245 LYTEPIVLDK
+245 
-255 AQKYT
+255 YT
-260 IKAIALDDDFNASE
+260 IKAIALDEELNASSVTE
-274 VKALEVNIV
+274 LPVK
-283 EKIVTPPAGDTGTV
+283 
-297 VFIADGYTYTGTAD
+297 
-311 IKVTFSGTQTSSKT
+311 
-325 IADQTWTATGVC
+325 
-337 ALDFTATSQSTS
+337 
-349 YTDGSV
+349 
-355 CRWYS
+355 
-360 GDGITITPQTGIK
+360 
-373 ITGLKM
+373 
-379 VSGTSNAVCSNGTP
+379 
-393 KLNSINS
+393 
-400 TAWVADGNTVA
+400 VA
-411 TWAGT
+411 
-416 AVSEA
+416 
-421 FTFTNTAQIRFQYL
+421 
-435 EVTYEKVQTGPVV
+435 KTGPVV
-448 DKPIITITGEKSGE
+448 DMPEIIITGEKSGD
-462 DYLIGATASISA
+462 DYLIGTTAAISA
-474 PKASYIFYT
+474 PNAAAIQYT
-483 TDGSDPKA
+483 TDGSDPNNADMVGKQTI
-491 EGNTAVKEVEA
+491 E
-502 TSVDLGKLALG
+502 LGKLALG

-519 YIWDAEANASAVE
+519 IALDSELNISKVAEI
-532 TVTVNVVKK
+532 TVKVVKK
-541 PAGIFWSSDQC
+541 PAGISWSSDQC
-552 KIYIGEE
+552 KVYIDEE
-559 PYTFPTLTNPNE
+559 PYSFPTLTNPNE

-631 PAGDSMHATSYM
+631 PAGESVHATSYM
-643 FDFTAEE
+643 FDFTDEA
-650 DFRGLG
+650 DFRGLA
-656 SYGMKFFSQTYT
+656 SYGMTFFTNGQENNK
-668 GSDYE
+668 YE
-673 TDMENPVTK
+673 TDMDNPVTT

-687 VTLDFVLPD
+687 VTLDFIVPD
-696 NYTSKMPT
+696 GISTS
-704 YRLYQGTAKK
+704 YRLYQGSLKK

-944 GSKVT
+944 GMKVT
-949 KVAM
+949 KVAL

>member
-7 MLCMVVGIGM
+7 LLTMLVVVGISS
-17 YSMAKPTTWESK
+17 YAAETTWKSQ
-29 PTNAA
+29 PTSADE
-34 GYDSALE
+34 YDSALE
-41 GSSSTTTKI
+41 GSSSTNTKI

-58 TANTKWDLTAKYASD
+58 TANTKWVLTANYENS
-73 GYYSRGTNG
+73 GYYARGKNG
-82 LTFGSGNAAIQTVT
+82 LTFGSGSAAIQTVT

-105 ITNVTINGVSTNV
+105 ITNVTINGVYTNV
-118 SSSKKGNVTATV
+118 SKKEKGNVTATV
-130 TVGTETFTATTSSN
+130 TVGTEKFTATTSSN
-144 NTATAKD
+144 NTSTAKD

-169 GDAGRQLNFKGLA
+169 GDAGRQLNFKGLS
-182 VTYDTDGGDNPP
+182 VTYDPDGGGNSVTAPQITIDKEP
-194 VTTTVTPPTITI
+194 VDGVYEYGAKATIT
-206 SGEKQGND
+206 GDEGN
-214 YLVGA
+214 
-219 TATISA
+219 TF
-225 ETEMIQYTLDGT
+225 MYTLDGSDPYT
-237 TPTTENGE
+237 SSTAVDYENAFTLPEGE
-245 LYTEPIVLDK
+245 H
-255 AQKYT
+255 T
-260 IKAIALDDDFNASE
+260 IKAIALDEEANASSVTE
-274 VKALEVNIV
+274 LSVK
-283 EKIVTPPAGDTGTV
+283 
-297 VFIADGYTYTGTAD
+297 
-311 IKVTFSGTQTSSKT
+311 
-325 IADQTWTATGVC
+325 
-337 ALDFTATSQSTS
+337 
-349 YTDGSV
+349 
-355 CRWYS
+355 
-360 GDGITITPQTGIK
+360 
-373 ITGLKM
+373 
-379 VSGTSNAVCSNGTP
+379 
-393 KLNSINS
+393 
-400 TAWVADGNTVA
+400 VA
-411 TWAGT
+411 
-416 AVSEA
+416 
-421 FTFTNTAQIRFQYL
+421 
-435 EVTYEKVQTGPVV
+435 KTGPVV
-448 DKPIITITGEKSGE
+448 DMPEIIITGEKSGD
-462 DYLIGATASISA
+462 DYLIGATAAISA
-474 PKASYIFYT
+474 PNAAAIQYT
-483 TDGSDPKA
+483 TDGSDPNNA
-491 EGNTAVKEVEA
+491 DMVEKQ
-502 TSVDLGKLALG
+502 TIELGKLALG

-519 YIWDAEANASAVE
+519 IALDSELNISKVAEI
-532 TVTVNVVKK
+532 TVKVVKK
-541 PAGIFWSSDQC
+541 PAGISWSSDQC
-552 KIYIGEE
+552 KVYIDEE
-559 PYTFPTLTNPNE
+559 PYSFPTLTNPNE

-631 PAGDSMHATSYM
+631 PAGESVHATSYM
-643 FDFTAEE
+643 FDFTDEA
-650 DFRGLG
+650 DFRGLA
-656 SYGMKFFSQTYT
+656 SYGMTFFTNGQENNK
-668 GSDYE
+668 YE
-673 TDMENPVTK
+673 TDMDNPVTT

-687 VTLDFVLPD
+687 VTLDFIVPD
-696 NYTSKMPT
+696 GISTS
-704 YRLYQGTAKK
+704 YRLYQGSLKK

-921 VEFYDLQGRMVANP
+921 VEFYDLQGRKVANP

>member
-7 MLCMVVGIGM
+7 LLTMLVVVGISSYAAGTTWKSQPTTAAE
-17 YSMAKPTTWESK
+17 YDAVFDYTSYTSTTAPTTWTDTSNNQK
-29 PTNAA
+29 VVWSITPTWRKSVYFERGKNGAKWGAA
-34 GYDSALE
+34 DKS
-41 GSSSTTTKI
+41 GSSRSLSAIEFST
-50 PTGWWIDK
+50 
-58 TANTKWDLTAKYASD
+58 SD
-73 GYYSRGTNG
+73 
-82 LTFGSGNAAIQTVT
+82 I
-96 LETSAFPGT
+96 PGT
-105 ITNVTINGVSTNV
+105 ITNVTILSINSNGTANASVSVGGTTFETSKAI
-118 SSSKKGNVTATV
+118 SSTV
-130 TVGTETFTATTSSN
+130 
-144 NTATAKD
+144 KD
-151 FVFTGSASG
+151 LSFTGSASG
-160 KITIVLTQA
+160 KIVISIPDVASGKYLQI
-169 GDAGRQLNFKGLA
+169 KGLS
-182 VTYDTDGGDNPP
+182 VTYDPNGGGNP
-194 VTTTVTPPTITI
+194 VTAPQITIDKEPVDGVYEYGAKATIT
-206 SGEKQGND
+206 GDEGN
-214 YLVGA
+214 
-219 TATISA
+219 TF
-225 ETEMIQYTLDGT
+225 MYTLDGSDPYT
-237 TPTTENGE
+237 SSTAVDYEDAFTLPEGE
-245 LYTEPIVLDK
+245 
-255 AQKYT
+255 YT
-260 IKAIALDDDFNASE
+260 IKAIALDEELNASSVTE
-274 VKALEVNIV
+274 LPVK
-283 EKIVTPPAGDTGTV
+283 
-297 VFIADGYTYTGTAD
+297 
-311 IKVTFSGTQTSSKT
+311 
-325 IADQTWTATGVC
+325 
-337 ALDFTATSQSTS
+337 
-349 YTDGSV
+349 
-355 CRWYS
+355 
-360 GDGITITPQTGIK
+360 
-373 ITGLKM
+373 
-379 VSGTSNAVCSNGTP
+379 
-393 KLNSINS
+393 
-400 TAWVADGNTVA
+400 VA
-411 TWAGT
+411 
-416 AVSEA
+416 
-421 FTFTNTAQIRFQYL
+421 
-435 EVTYEKVQTGPVV
+435 KTGPVV
-448 DKPIITITGEKSGE
+448 DMPEIIITGEKSGD
-462 DYLIGATASISA
+462 DYLIGTTAAISA
-474 PKASYIFYT
+474 PNAAAIQYT
-483 TDGSDPKA
+483 TDGSDPNNADMVGKQTI
-491 EGNTAVKEVEA
+491 E
-502 TSVDLGKLALG
+502 LGKLALG

-519 YIWDAEANASAVE
+519 IALDSELNISKVAEI
-532 TVTVNVVKK
+532 TVKVVKK
-541 PAGIFWSSDQC
+541 PAGISWSSDQC
-552 KIYIGEE
+552 KVYIDEE
-559 PYTFPTLTNPNE
+559 PYSFPTLTNPNE

-631 PAGDSMHATSYM
+631 PAGESVHATSYM
-643 FDFTAEE
+643 FDFTDEA
-650 DFRGLG
+650 DFRGLA
-656 SYGMKFFSQTYT
+656 SYGMTFFTNGQENNK
-668 GSDYE
+668 YE
-673 TDMENPVTK
+673 TDMDNPVTT

-687 VTLDFVLPD
+687 VTLDFIVPD
-696 NYTSKMPT
+696 GISTS
-704 YRLYQGTAKK
+704 YRLYQGSLKK

-949 KVAM
+949 KVAL

>member
-58 TANTKWDLTAKYASD
+58 TANTKWDLTAKYASG

-311 IKVTFSGTQTSSKT
+311 IKVTFSGTQTSGKT

-741 KGGSNNWNLT
+741 KGGENRWTLT
-751 EVSENN
+751 EVSAGEMPTTWADD
-757 GTNPTGWDGDVA
+757 GTA
-769 TWTSAEDESISTI
+769 TWTAPENESISSV
-782 WFNFNGN
+782 WFNFNGDR
-789 KHTRFTGITVEY
+789 HTRFTGITVEY
-801 DLQKPAMPY
+801 DLSKPAMPY
-810 VVSETAD
+810 VVSETATE
-817 AIVVECDDWCELH
+817 ILVECDDWCELH

-837 AAKAPSRAQLN
+837 AAKAPSRVQLA

-859 NHGSYQITIDK
+859 NHGNYQITIDK
-870 NNTVHQ
+870 TNELHK

-896 NLYVGSD
+896 NLYIGSE

-913 AEADADAP
+913 TEADADAP

>member
-7 MLCMVVGIGM
+7 LLTMLVVVGISS
-17 YSMAKPTTWESK
+17 YAAETTWKSQPTTAAEYDAVFDYTSYTSTTAPTTWTDTSNNQNVVWSIT
-29 PTNAA
+29 PTWRKSVYFERGKNGAKWGAA
-34 GYDSALE
+34 DKS
-41 GSSSTTTKI
+41 GSSRSLSAIEFST
-50 PTGWWIDK
+50 
-58 TANTKWDLTAKYASD
+58 SD
-73 GYYSRGTNG
+73 
-82 LTFGSGNAAIQTVT
+82 I
-96 LETSAFPGT
+96 PGT
-105 ITNVTINGVSTNV
+105 ITNVTILSINSNGTANASVSVGGTTFETSKAI
-118 SSSKKGNVTATV
+118 SSTV
-130 TVGTETFTATTSSN
+130 
-144 NTATAKD
+144 KD
-151 FVFTGSASG
+151 LSFTGSASG
-160 KITIVLTQA
+160 KIVISIPDVASGKYLQI
-169 GDAGRQLNFKGLA
+169 KGLS
-182 VTYDTDGGDNPP
+182 VTYDPNGGGNP
-194 VTTTVTPPTITI
+194 VTAPQITIDKEPVDGVYEYGAKATIT
-206 SGEKQGND
+206 GDEGN
-214 YLVGA
+214 
-219 TATISA
+219 TF
-225 ETEMIQYTLDGT
+225 MYTLDGSDPYT
-237 TPTTENGE
+237 SSTAVDYEYAFTLPEGE
-245 LYTEPIVLDK
+245 
-255 AQKYT
+255 YT
-260 IKAIALDDDFNASE
+260 IKAIALDEELNASSVTE
-274 VKALEVNIV
+274 LPVK
-283 EKIVTPPAGDTGTV
+283 
-297 VFIADGYTYTGTAD
+297 
-311 IKVTFSGTQTSSKT
+311 
-325 IADQTWTATGVC
+325 
-337 ALDFTATSQSTS
+337 
-349 YTDGSV
+349 
-355 CRWYS
+355 
-360 GDGITITPQTGIK
+360 
-373 ITGLKM
+373 
-379 VSGTSNAVCSNGTP
+379 
-393 KLNSINS
+393 
-400 TAWVADGNTVA
+400 VA
-411 TWAGT
+411 
-416 AVSEA
+416 
-421 FTFTNTAQIRFQYL
+421 
-435 EVTYEKVQTGPVV
+435 KTGPVV
-448 DKPIITITGEKSGE
+448 DMPEIIITGEKSGD
-462 DYLIGATASISA
+462 DYLIGTTAAISA
-474 PKASYIFYT
+474 PNAAAIQYT
-483 TDGSDPKA
+483 TDGSDPNNA
-491 EGNTAVKEVEA
+491 DMVEKQ
-502 TSVDLGKLALG
+502 TIELGKLALG

-519 YIWDAEANASAVE
+519 IALDSELNISKVAEI
-532 TVTVNVVKK
+532 TVKVVKK
-541 PAGIFWSSDQC
+541 PAGISWSSDQC
-552 KIYIGEE
+552 KVYIDEE
-559 PYTFPTLTNPNE
+559 PYSFPTLTNPNE

-631 PAGDSMHATSYM
+631 PAGESVHATSYM
-643 FDFTAEE
+643 FDFTDEA
-650 DFRGLG
+650 DFRGLA
-656 SYGMKFFSQTYT
+656 SYGMTFFTNGQENNK
-668 GSDYE
+668 YE
-673 TDMENPVTK
+673 TDMDNPVTT

-687 VTLDFVLPD
+687 VTLDFIVPD
-696 NYTSKMPT
+696 GISTS
-704 YRLYQGTAKK
+704 YRLYQGSLKK

-885 HAETGLKSDAL
+885 HADTGLKSDAL

-913 AEADADAP
+913 AEADAEAP

>member
-7 MLCMVVGIGM
+7 LLTMLVVVGISS
-17 YSMAKPTTWESK
+17 YAAKNTWKSQPTTAAEYDAVFDYTSYTSTTAPTTWTDTSNNQNVVWSIT
-29 PTNAA
+29 PTWRKSVYFERGKNGAKWGAA
-34 GYDSALE
+34 DKS
-41 GSSSTTTKI
+41 GSSRSLSAIEFST
-50 PTGWWIDK
+50 
-58 TANTKWDLTAKYASD
+58 SD
-73 GYYSRGTNG
+73 
-82 LTFGSGNAAIQTVT
+82 I
-96 LETSAFPGT
+96 PGT
-105 ITNVTINGVSTNV
+105 ITNVTILSINSNGTANASVSVGGTTFETSKAI
-118 SSSKKGNVTATV
+118 SSTV
-130 TVGTETFTATTSSN
+130 
-144 NTATAKD
+144 KD
-151 FVFTGSASG
+151 LSFTGSASG
-160 KITIVLTQA
+160 KIVISIPDVASGKYLQI
-169 GDAGRQLNFKGLA
+169 KGLS
-182 VTYDTDGGDNPP
+182 VTYDPNGGGNP
-194 VTTTVTPPTITI
+194 VTAPQITIDKEPVDGVYEYGAKATIT
-206 SGEKQGND
+206 GDEGN
-214 YLVGA
+214 
-219 TATISA
+219 TF
-225 ETEMIQYTLDGT
+225 MYTLDGSDPYT
-237 TPTTENGE
+237 SSTAVDYEDAFTLPEGE
-245 LYTEPIVLDK
+245 
-255 AQKYT
+255 YT
-260 IKAIALDDDFNASE
+260 IKAIALDEELNASSVTE
-274 VKALEVNIV
+274 LPVK
-283 EKIVTPPAGDTGTV
+283 
-297 VFIADGYTYTGTAD
+297 
-311 IKVTFSGTQTSSKT
+311 
-325 IADQTWTATGVC
+325 
-337 ALDFTATSQSTS
+337 
-349 YTDGSV
+349 
-355 CRWYS
+355 
-360 GDGITITPQTGIK
+360 
-373 ITGLKM
+373 
-379 VSGTSNAVCSNGTP
+379 
-393 KLNSINS
+393 
-400 TAWVADGNTVA
+400 VA
-411 TWAGT
+411 
-416 AVSEA
+416 
-421 FTFTNTAQIRFQYL
+421 
-435 EVTYEKVQTGPVV
+435 KTGPVV
-448 DKPIITITGEKSGE
+448 DMPEIIITGEKSGD
-462 DYLIGATASISA
+462 DYLIGTTAAISA
-474 PKASYIFYT
+474 PNAAAIQYT
-483 TDGSDPKA
+483 TDGSDPNNA
-491 EGNTAVKEVEA
+491 DMVEKQ
-502 TSVDLGKLALG
+502 TIELGKLALG

-519 YIWDAEANASAVE
+519 IALDSELNISKVAEI
-532 TVTVNVVKK
+532 TVKVVKK
-541 PAGIFWSSDQC
+541 PAGISWSSDQC
-552 KIYIGEE
+552 KVYIDEE
-559 PYTFPTLTNPNE
+559 PYSFPTLTNPNE

-631 PAGDSMHATSYM
+631 PAGESVHATSYM
-643 FDFTAEE
+643 FDFTDEA
-650 DFRGLG
+650 DFRGLA
-656 SYGMKFFSQTYT
+656 SYGMTFFTNGQENNK
-668 GSDYE
+668 YE
-673 TDMENPVTK
+673 TDMDNPVTT

-687 VTLDFVLPD
+687 VTLDFIVPD
-696 NYTSKMPT
+696 GISTS
-704 YRLYQGTAKK
+704 YRLYQGSLKK

-885 HAETGLKSDAL
+885 HADTGLKSDAL

-913 AEADADAP
+913 AEADAEAP

-949 KVAM
+949 KVAL

>member
-7 MLCMVVGIGM
+7 LLTMLVVVGISS
-17 YSMAKPTTWESK
+17 YAAETTWKSQPTTAAEYDAVFDYTSYTSTTAPTTWTDTSNNQNVVWSIT
-29 PTNAA
+29 PTWRKSVYFERGKNGAKWGAA
-34 GYDSALE
+34 DKS
-41 GSSSTTTKI
+41 GSSRSLSAIEFST
-50 PTGWWIDK
+50 
-58 TANTKWDLTAKYASD
+58 SD
-73 GYYSRGTNG
+73 
-82 LTFGSGNAAIQTVT
+82 I
-96 LETSAFPGT
+96 PGT
-105 ITNVTINGVSTNV
+105 ITNVTILSINSNGTANASVSVGGTTFETSKAI
-118 SSSKKGNVTATV
+118 SSTV
-130 TVGTETFTATTSSN
+130 
-144 NTATAKD
+144 KD
-151 FVFTGSASG
+151 LSFTGSASG
-160 KITIVLTQA
+160 KIVISIPDVASGKYLQI
-169 GDAGRQLNFKGLA
+169 KGLS
-182 VTYDTDGGDNPP
+182 VTYDPNGGGNP
-194 VTTTVTPPTITI
+194 VTAPQITIDKEPVDGVYEYGAKATIT
-206 SGEKQGND
+206 SDEGN
-214 YLVGA
+214 
-219 TATISA
+219 TF
-225 ETEMIQYTLDGT
+225 MYTLDGSDPYT
-237 TPTTENGE
+237 SSTAVDYEDAFTLPEGE
-245 LYTEPIVLDK
+245 
-255 AQKYT
+255 YT
-260 IKAIALDDDFNASE
+260 IKAIALDEELNASSVTE
-274 VKALEVNIV
+274 LPVK
-283 EKIVTPPAGDTGTV
+283 
-297 VFIADGYTYTGTAD
+297 
-311 IKVTFSGTQTSSKT
+311 
-325 IADQTWTATGVC
+325 
-337 ALDFTATSQSTS
+337 
-349 YTDGSV
+349 
-355 CRWYS
+355 
-360 GDGITITPQTGIK
+360 
-373 ITGLKM
+373 
-379 VSGTSNAVCSNGTP
+379 
-393 KLNSINS
+393 
-400 TAWVADGNTVA
+400 VA
-411 TWAGT
+411 
-416 AVSEA
+416 
-421 FTFTNTAQIRFQYL
+421 
-435 EVTYEKVQTGPVV
+435 KTGPVV
-448 DKPIITITGEKSGE
+448 DMPEIIITGEKSGD
-462 DYLIGATASISA
+462 DYLIGTTAAISA
-474 PKASYIFYT
+474 PNAAAIQYT
-483 TDGSDPKA
+483 TDGSDPNNA
-491 EGNTAVKEVEA
+491 DMVEKQ
-502 TSVDLGKLALG
+502 TIELGKLALG

-519 YIWDAEANASAVE
+519 IALDSELNISKVAEI
-532 TVTVNVVKK
+532 TVKVVKK
-541 PAGIFWSSDQC
+541 PAGISWSSDQC
-552 KIYIGEE
+552 KVYIDEE
-559 PYTFPTLTNPNE
+559 PYSFPTLTNPNE

-631 PAGDSMHATSYM
+631 PAGESVHATSYM
-643 FDFTAEE
+643 FDFTDEA
-650 DFRGLG
+650 DFRGLA
-656 SYGMKFFSQTYT
+656 SYGMTFFTNGQENNK
-668 GSDYE
+668 YE
-673 TDMENPVTK
+673 TDMDNPVTT

-687 VTLDFVLPD
+687 VTLDFIVPD
-696 NYTSKMPT
+696 GISTS
-704 YRLYQGTAKK
+704 YRLYQGSLKK

-837 AAKAPSRAQLN
+837 ASKAPSRAQLN

-913 AEADADAP
+913 AEADAEAP

>member
-7 MLCMVVGIGM
+7 LLTMLVVVGISSYAAETTWM
-17 YSMAKPTTWESK
+17 SQPTTAAEYDAVFDYASYTSTTDPKTWTATSNNQK
-29 PTNAA
+29 VDWAITPTWRKNIYFERGKNGAKWGAA
-34 GYDSALE
+34 DKS
-41 GSSSTTTKI
+41 GSSRSLSAIEFST
-50 PTGWWIDK
+50 
-58 TANTKWDLTAKYASD
+58 SD
-73 GYYSRGTNG
+73 
-82 LTFGSGNAAIQTVT
+82 I
-96 LETSAFPGT
+96 PGT
-105 ITNVTINGVSTNV
+105 ITNVTILSINSNGTANASVYVGGTTFETSKAISSTV
-118 SSSKKGNVTATV
+118 
-130 TVGTETFTATTSSN
+130 
-144 NTATAKD
+144 KD
-151 FVFTGSASG
+151 LSFTGSASG
-160 KITIVLTQA
+160 KIVISIPDVASGKYLQI
-169 GDAGRQLNFKGLA
+169 KGLS
-182 VTYDTDGGDNPP
+182 VTYDPNGGGNP
-194 VTTTVTPPTITI
+194 VTAPQITIDKEPVDGVYEYGAKATIT
-206 SGEKQGND
+206 GDEGN
-214 YLVGA
+214 
-219 TATISA
+219 TF
-225 ETEMIQYTLDGT
+225 MYTLDGSDPYT
-237 TPTTENGE
+237 SSTAVDYEDAFTLPEGE
-245 LYTEPIVLDK
+245 
-255 AQKYT
+255 YT
-260 IKAIALDDDFNASE
+260 IKAIALDEELNASSVTE
-274 VKALEVNIV
+274 LPVK
-283 EKIVTPPAGDTGTV
+283 
-297 VFIADGYTYTGTAD
+297 
-311 IKVTFSGTQTSSKT
+311 
-325 IADQTWTATGVC
+325 
-337 ALDFTATSQSTS
+337 
-349 YTDGSV
+349 
-355 CRWYS
+355 
-360 GDGITITPQTGIK
+360 
-373 ITGLKM
+373 
-379 VSGTSNAVCSNGTP
+379 
-393 KLNSINS
+393 
-400 TAWVADGNTVA
+400 VA
-411 TWAGT
+411 
-416 AVSEA
+416 
-421 FTFTNTAQIRFQYL
+421 
-435 EVTYEKVQTGPVV
+435 KTGPVV
-448 DKPIITITGEKSGE
+448 DMPEIIITGEKSGD
-462 DYLIGATASISA
+462 DYLIGTTAAISA
-474 PKASYIFYT
+474 PNAAAIQYT
-483 TDGSDPKA
+483 TDGSDPNNA
-491 EGNTAVKEVEA
+491 DMVEKQ
-502 TSVDLGKLALG
+502 TIELGKLALG

-519 YIWDAEANASAVE
+519 IALDSELNISKVAEI
-532 TVTVNVVKK
+532 TVKVVKK
-541 PAGIFWSSDQC
+541 PAGISWSSDQC
-552 KIYIGEE
+552 KVYIDEE
-559 PYTFPTLTNPNE
+559 PYSFPTLTNPNE

-631 PAGDSMHATSYM
+631 PAGESVHATSYM
-643 FDFTAEE
+643 FDFTDEA
-650 DFRGLG
+650 DFRGLA
-656 SYGMKFFSQTYT
+656 SYGMTFFTNGQENNK
-668 GSDYE
+668 YE
-673 TDMENPVTK
+673 TDMDNPVTT

-687 VTLDFVLPD
+687 VTLDFIVPD
-696 NYTSKMPT
+696 GISTS
-704 YRLYQGTAKK
+704 YRLYQGSLKK

-885 HAETGLKSDAL
+885 HADTGLKSDAL

-935 QGGIFIRRQ
+935 QGRIFIRRQ

-949 KVAM
+949 KVAL

>member
-7 MLCMVVGIGM
+7 LLTMLVVVGISS
-17 YSMAKPTTWESK
+17 YAAETTWKSQPTTAAEYDAVFDYTSYTSTTAPTTWTDTSNNQK
-29 PTNAA
+29 VVWSITPTWRKSVYFERGKNGAKWGAA
-34 GYDSALE
+34 DKS
-41 GSSSTTTKI
+41 GSSRSLSAIEFST
-50 PTGWWIDK
+50 
-58 TANTKWDLTAKYASD
+58 SD
-73 GYYSRGTNG
+73 
-82 LTFGSGNAAIQTVT
+82 I
-96 LETSAFPGT
+96 PGT
-105 ITNVTINGVSTNV
+105 ITNVTILSINSNGTANASVSVGGTTFETSKAI
-118 SSSKKGNVTATV
+118 SSTV
-130 TVGTETFTATTSSN
+130 
-144 NTATAKD
+144 KD
-151 FVFTGSASG
+151 LSFTGSASG
-160 KITIVLTQA
+160 KIVISIPDVASGKYLQI
-169 GDAGRQLNFKGLA
+169 KGLS
-182 VTYDTDGGDNPP
+182 VTYDPNGGGNP
-194 VTTTVTPPTITI
+194 VTAPQITIDKEPVDGVYEYGAKATIT
-206 SGEKQGND
+206 GDEGN
-214 YLVGA
+214 
-219 TATISA
+219 TF
-225 ETEMIQYTLDGT
+225 MYTLDGSDPYT
-237 TPTTENGE
+237 SSTAVDYEDAFTLPEGE
-245 LYTEPIVLDK
+245 
-255 AQKYT
+255 YT
-260 IKAIALDDDFNASE
+260 IKAIALDEELNASSVTE
-274 VKALEVNIV
+274 LPVK
-283 EKIVTPPAGDTGTV
+283 
-297 VFIADGYTYTGTAD
+297 
-311 IKVTFSGTQTSSKT
+311 
-325 IADQTWTATGVC
+325 
-337 ALDFTATSQSTS
+337 
-349 YTDGSV
+349 
-355 CRWYS
+355 
-360 GDGITITPQTGIK
+360 
-373 ITGLKM
+373 
-379 VSGTSNAVCSNGTP
+379 
-393 KLNSINS
+393 
-400 TAWVADGNTVA
+400 VA
-411 TWAGT
+411 
-416 AVSEA
+416 
-421 FTFTNTAQIRFQYL
+421 
-435 EVTYEKVQTGPVV
+435 KTGPVV
-448 DKPIITITGEKSGE
+448 DMPEIIITGEKSGD
-462 DYLIGATASISA
+462 DYLIGTTAAISA
-474 PKASYIFYT
+474 PNAAAIQYT
-483 TDGSDPKA
+483 TDGSDPNNA
-491 EGNTAVKEVEA
+491 DMVEKQ
-502 TSVDLGKLALG
+502 TIELGKLALG

-519 YIWDAEANASAVE
+519 IALDSELNISKVAEI
-532 TVTVNVVKK
+532 TVKVVKK
-541 PAGIFWSSDQC
+541 PAGISWSSDQC
-552 KIYIGEE
+552 KVYIDEE
-559 PYTFPTLTNPNE
+559 PYSFPTLTNPNE

-631 PAGDSMHATSYM
+631 PAGESVHATSYM
-643 FDFTAEE
+643 FDFTDEA
-650 DFRGLG
+650 DFRGLA
-656 SYGMKFFSQTYT
+656 SYGMTFFTNGQENNK
-668 GSDYE
+668 YE
-673 TDMENPVTK
+673 TDMDNPVTT

-687 VTLDFVLPD
+687 VTLDFIVPD
-696 NYTSKMPT
+696 GISTS
-704 YRLYQGTAKK
+704 YRLYQGSLKK

-885 HAETGLKSDAL
+885 HADTGLKSDAL

-913 AEADADAP
+913 AEADAEAP

>member
-7 MLCMVVGIGM
+7 LLTMLVVVGISS
-17 YSMAKPTTWESK
+17 YAAETTWKSQPTTAAEYDAVFDYTSYTSTTAPTTWTDTSNNQK
-29 PTNAA
+29 VVWSITPTWRKSVYFERGKNGAKWGAA
-34 GYDSALE
+34 DKS
-41 GSSSTTTKI
+41 GSSRSLSAIEFST
-50 PTGWWIDK
+50 
-58 TANTKWDLTAKYASD
+58 SD
-73 GYYSRGTNG
+73 
-82 LTFGSGNAAIQTVT
+82 I
-96 LETSAFPGT
+96 PGT
-105 ITNVTINGVSTNV
+105 ITNVTILSINSNGTANASVSVGGTTFETSKAI
-118 SSSKKGNVTATV
+118 SSTV
-130 TVGTETFTATTSSN
+130 
-144 NTATAKD
+144 KD
-151 FVFTGSASG
+151 LSFTGSASG
-160 KITIVLTQA
+160 KIVISIPDVASGKYLQI
-169 GDAGRQLNFKGLA
+169 KGLS
-182 VTYDTDGGDNPP
+182 VTYDPNGGRNP
-194 VTTTVTPPTITI
+194 VTAPQITIDKEPVDGVYEYGAKATIT
-206 SGEKQGND
+206 GDEGN
-214 YLVGA
+214 
-219 TATISA
+219 TF
-225 ETEMIQYTLDGT
+225 MYTLDGSDPYT
-237 TPTTENGE
+237 SSTAVDYEDAFTLPEGE
-245 LYTEPIVLDK
+245 
-255 AQKYT
+255 YT
-260 IKAIALDDDFNASE
+260 IKAIALDEELNASSVTE
-274 VKALEVNIV
+274 LPVK
-283 EKIVTPPAGDTGTV
+283 
-297 VFIADGYTYTGTAD
+297 
-311 IKVTFSGTQTSSKT
+311 
-325 IADQTWTATGVC
+325 
-337 ALDFTATSQSTS
+337 
-349 YTDGSV
+349 
-355 CRWYS
+355 
-360 GDGITITPQTGIK
+360 
-373 ITGLKM
+373 
-379 VSGTSNAVCSNGTP
+379 
-393 KLNSINS
+393 
-400 TAWVADGNTVA
+400 VA
-411 TWAGT
+411 
-416 AVSEA
+416 
-421 FTFTNTAQIRFQYL
+421 
-435 EVTYEKVQTGPVV
+435 KTGPVV
-448 DKPIITITGEKSGE
+448 DMPEIIITGEKSGD
-462 DYLIGATASISA
+462 DYLIGTTAAISA
-474 PKASYIFYT
+474 PNAAAIQYT
-483 TDGSDPKA
+483 TDGSDPNNADMVGKQTI
-491 EGNTAVKEVEA
+491 E
-502 TSVDLGKLALG
+502 LGKLALG

-519 YIWDAEANASAVE
+519 IALDSELNISKVAEI
-532 TVTVNVVKK
+532 TVKVVKK
-541 PAGIFWSSDQC
+541 PAGISWSSDQC
-552 KIYIGEE
+552 KVYIDEE
-559 PYTFPTLTNPNE
+559 PYSFPTLTNPNE

-631 PAGDSMHATSYM
+631 PAGESVHATSYM
-643 FDFTAEE
+643 FDFTDEA
-650 DFRGLG
+650 DFRGLA
-656 SYGMKFFSQTYT
+656 SYGMTFFTNGQENNK
-668 GSDYE
+668 YE
-673 TDMENPVTK
+673 TDMDNPVTT

-687 VTLDFVLPD
+687 VTLDFIVPD
-696 NYTSKMPT
+696 GISTS
-704 YRLYQGTAKK
+704 YRLYQGSLKK

>member
-58 TANTKWDLTAKYASD
+58 TANTKWDLTAKYASG

-311 IKVTFSGTQTSSKT
+311 IKVTFSGTQTSGKT

-559 PYTFPTLTNPNE
+559 PYTFPTLTNPND

-583 AIATIDKATG
+583 AIATIDKETG
-593 EITIVGEGSTTVRA
+593 EITIVGKGSTTVRA

-616 FAGSWVQYTLTVAKR
+616 FLGSWVQYTLTVAER
-631 PAGDSMHATSYM
+631 AAGDSMHATSYM

-741 KGGSNNWNLT
+741 KGGENRWTLT
-751 EVSENN
+751 EVSAGEMPTTWADD
-757 GTNPTGWDGDVA
+757 GTA
-769 TWTSAEDESISTI
+769 TWTAPENESISSV
-782 WFNFNGN
+782 WFNFNGDR
-789 KHTRFTGITVEY
+789 HTRFTGITVEY
-801 DLQKPAMPY
+801 DLSKPAMPY
-810 VVSETAD
+810 VVSETATE
-817 AIVVECDDWCELH
+817 ILVECDDWCELH

-837 AAKAPSRAQLN
+837 AAKAPSRVQLA

-859 NHGSYQITIDK
+859 NHGNYQITIDK
-870 NNTVHQ
+870 TNELHK

-896 NLYVGSD
+896 NLYIGSE

-913 AEADADAP
+913 TEADADAP

-944 GSKVT
+944 GMKVT
-949 KVAM
+949 KVAL

>member
-7 MLCMVVGIGM
+7 LLTMLVVVGISS
-17 YSMAKPTTWESK
+17 YAAETTWKSQPTTAAEYDAVFDYTSYTSTTAPTTWTDTSNNQK
-29 PTNAA
+29 VVWSITPTWRKSVYFERGKNGAKWGAA
-34 GYDSALE
+34 DKS
-41 GSSSTTTKI
+41 GSSRSLSAIEFST
-50 PTGWWIDK
+50 
-58 TANTKWDLTAKYASD
+58 SD
-73 GYYSRGTNG
+73 
-82 LTFGSGNAAIQTVT
+82 I
-96 LETSAFPGT
+96 PGT
-105 ITNVTINGVSTNV
+105 ITNVTILSINSNGTANASVSVGGTTFETSKAI
-118 SSSKKGNVTATV
+118 SSTV
-130 TVGTETFTATTSSN
+130 
-144 NTATAKD
+144 KD
-151 FVFTGSASG
+151 LSFTGSASG
-160 KITIVLTQA
+160 KIVISIPDVASGKYLQI
-169 GDAGRQLNFKGLA
+169 KGLS
-182 VTYDTDGGDNPP
+182 VTYDPNGGGNP
-194 VTTTVTPPTITI
+194 VTAPQITIDKEPVDGVYEYGAKATIT
-206 SGEKQGND
+206 GDEGN
-214 YLVGA
+214 
-219 TATISA
+219 TF
-225 ETEMIQYTLDGT
+225 MYTLDGSDPYT
-237 TPTTENGE
+237 SSTAVDYEDAFTLPEGE
-245 LYTEPIVLDK
+245 
-255 AQKYT
+255 YT
-260 IKAIALDDDFNASE
+260 IKAIALDEELNASSVTE
-274 VKALEVNIV
+274 LPVK
-283 EKIVTPPAGDTGTV
+283 
-297 VFIADGYTYTGTAD
+297 
-311 IKVTFSGTQTSSKT
+311 
-325 IADQTWTATGVC
+325 
-337 ALDFTATSQSTS
+337 
-349 YTDGSV
+349 
-355 CRWYS
+355 
-360 GDGITITPQTGIK
+360 
-373 ITGLKM
+373 
-379 VSGTSNAVCSNGTP
+379 
-393 KLNSINS
+393 
-400 TAWVADGNTVA
+400 VA
-411 TWAGT
+411 
-416 AVSEA
+416 
-421 FTFTNTAQIRFQYL
+421 
-435 EVTYEKVQTGPVV
+435 KTGPVV
-448 DKPIITITGEKSGE
+448 DMPEIIITGEKSGD
-462 DYLIGATASISA
+462 DYLIGTTAAISA
-474 PKASYIFYT
+474 PNAAAIQYT
-483 TDGSDPKA
+483 TDGSDPNNADMVGKQTI
-491 EGNTAVKEVEA
+491 E
-502 TSVDLGKLALG
+502 LGKLALG
-513 ETTIKA
+513 ETPIKA
-519 YIWDAEANASAVE
+519 IALDSELNISKVAEI
-532 TVTVNVVKK
+532 TVKVVKK
-541 PAGIFWSSDQC
+541 PAGISWSSDQC
-552 KIYIGEE
+552 KVYIDEE
-559 PYTFPTLTNPNE
+559 PYSFPTLTNPNE

-631 PAGDSMHATSYM
+631 PAGESVHATSYM
-643 FDFTAEE
+643 FDFTDEA
-650 DFRGLG
+650 DFRGLA
-656 SYGMKFFSQTYT
+656 SYGMTFFTNGQENNK
-668 GSDYE
+668 YE
-673 TDMENPVTK
+673 TDMDNPVTT

-687 VTLDFVLPD
+687 VTLDFIVPD
-696 NYTSKMPT
+696 GISTS
-704 YRLYQGTAKK
+704 YRLYQGSLKK

-949 KVAM
+949 KVAL